1 MELSMFEEQQL
12 PHVYALLARVA
23 QAIVATVG
31 SQCEVV
37 VHDLRTP
44 EQSVVAM
51 SGNLTGRTVG
61 SPAPDP
67 EMLPGNLGAF
77 QDDILREHT
86 RTSSGRQLVSSTVWV
101 RNDRGEIVGAI
112 CINMDFSDLRRARDL
127 LNQVLAEQT
136 METTIN
142 TSFETFATSPEEFAA
157 IALRG
162 AVQKVGKAVHHLN
175 RQDKI
180 EIIRELEL
188 AGVFR
193 FQHAMDIVMQE
204 LGVSR
209 ASIYAYLKDIRQEAE
224 ESCNENQA

>member
-1 MELSMFEEQQL
+1 MFEEQQL
-12 PHVYALLARVA
+12 PQVYALLARVA
-23 QAIVATVG
+23 RAIVATVG
-31 SQCEVV
+31 AQCEVV

-51 SGNLTGRTVG
+51 SGNLTGRVVG
-61 SPAPDP
+61 APAPDP
-67 EMLPGNLGAF
+67 ELLPGNLGVF

-86 RTSSGRQLVSSTVWV
+86 RTSAGRQLVSSTVWV
-101 RNDRGEIVGAI
+101 RSNAQGQIVGAI
-112 CINMDFSDLRRARDL
+112 CINMDFSDLLRARDL
-127 LNQVLAEQT
+127 LNQVLSGQ
-136 METTIN
+136 ETETAVSA
-142 TSFETFATSPEEFAA
+142 SFETFATSPEEFVE

-180 EIIRELEL
+180 AIIRELEL

-193 FQHAMDIVMQE
+193 FQHAMEIVMQE

-224 ESCNENQA
+224 ESYDEKEA

>member
-1 MELSMFEEQQL
+1 MFEEQQL
-12 PHVYALLARVA
+12 PQVYALLARIA
-23 QAIVATVG
+23 RAIVATVG

-37 VHDLRTP
+37 VHDLRAP
-44 EQSVVAM
+44 EQSVVAL

-61 SPAPDP
+61 APAPDP
-67 EMLPGNLGAF
+67 DMLPGNLGVF

-86 RTSSGRQLVSSTVWV
+86 RTSAGKQLVSSTVWV
-101 RNDRGEIVGAI
+101 RNEKSEIVGAI

-127 LNQVLAEQT
+127 LNQVLTEQGS
-136 METTIN
+136 ETTMK
-142 TSFETFATSPEEFAA
+142 TSFETFATSPEEFVA

-162 AVQKVGKAVHHLN
+162 AVQKIGKPIHHLN

-193 FQHAMDIVMQE
+193 FQHTIDIVMQE

-224 ESCNENQA
+224 ESCNEKQA

>member
-1 MELSMFEEQQL
+1 MFEEQQL
-12 PHVYALLARVA
+12 PQVYALLARIA
-23 QAIVATVG
+23 RAIVATVG

-37 VHDLRTP
+37 VHDLRAP
-44 EQSVVAM
+44 EQSVVAL

-61 SPAPDP
+61 APAPDP
-67 EMLPGNLGAF
+67 DMLPGNLGVF

-86 RTSSGRQLVSSTVWV
+86 RTSAGKQLVSSTVWV
-101 RNDRGEIVGAI
+101 RNEKGEIVGAI
-112 CINMDFSDLRRARDL
+112 CINMDFSNLRRARDL
-127 LNQVLAEQT
+127 LNQVLTEQGS
-136 METTIN
+136 ETTMK
-142 TSFETFATSPEEFAA
+142 TSFETFATSPEEFVA

-162 AVQKVGKAVHHLN
+162 AVQKIGKPIHHLN

-193 FQHAMDIVMQE
+193 FQHTMDIVMQE

-224 ESCNENQA
+224 ESCNEKQA

>member
-1 MELSMFEEQQL
+1 MFEEQQL
-12 PHVYALLARVA
+12 PQVYALLARVA
-23 QAIVATVG
+23 RAIVVTMG

-51 SGNLTGRTVG
+51 SGNLTGRVVG
-61 SPAPDP
+61 APAPDP
-67 EMLPGNLGAF
+67 EMLPGNLDVF

-86 RTSSGRQLVSSTVWV
+86 RTSAGRQLVSSTVWV
-101 RNDRGEIVGAI
+101 RNTQGQIVGAI
-112 CINMDFSDLRRARDL
+112 CINMDFSDLLRARDL
-127 LNQVLAEQT
+127 LNQVLSGQ
-136 METTIN
+136 ETELAAN
-142 TSFETFATSPEEFAA
+142 PGFETFATSPEEFVE

-180 EIIRELEL
+180 AIIRELEL

-193 FQHAMDIVMQE
+193 FQHAMEIVMQE

-209 ASIYAYLKDIRQEAE
+209 ASIYVYLKDIRQE
-224 ESCNENQA
+224 